1 MYMAS
6 AKTMY
11 LCVVMVLFSSS
22 VTKSE
27 EIFGGMGCEIINLK
41 MLSMVDGEIK
51 YSENYG
57 DMAVGKT
64 AFITYSY
71 TVDTTYGPIF
81 SFVFTEDWQ
90 AESHDT
96 LITFKP
102 NFPTDSEEFY
112 FEKDM
117 WSGDL
122 GVKVTGTTSDLLLQR
137 DAIELGNSSMKLQS
151 NQVNEAFWQAIVT
164 KFEPYQSTIIML
176 HCNHSTDYLNS
187 LIENMKQHVA
197 QK

>member
-1 MYMAS
+1 MAS
-6 AKTMY
+6 AKTLS
-11 LCVVMVLFSSS
+11 LCVVMVLFSSN

-27 EIFGGMGCEIINLK
+27 AIFGGMGCEIINLK

-90 AESHDT
+90 AESYDT
-96 LITFKP
+96 SITFKP

-112 FEKDM
+112 F
-117 WSGDL
+117 
-122 GVKVTGTTSDLLLQR
+122 
-137 DAIELGNSSMKLQS
+137 
-151 NQVNEAFWQAIVT
+151 
-164 KFEPYQSTIIML
+164 
-176 HCNHSTDYLNS
+176 
-187 LIENMKQHVA
+187 
-197 QK
+197 